1 MPSTYEPIATT
12 TLSGSTSEVTF
23 TSIPA
28 TFTDLRLVF
37 VGTSASQAL
46 AIQFN
51 GDTSTNYSRTII
63 SGDGT
68 SASSPRNTSLDRLI
82 IASLNSTPLLTSLD
96 IFSYA
101 GSTNKTGLINESRD
115 QNGSGLVLRAVG
127 LWRSTS
133 AITSLRLYGYS
144 GSNITGTATLYGIKN
159 A

>member
-1 MPSTYEPIATT
+1 MPATYEPIATT
-12 TLSGSTSEVTF
+12 TFSGSTSEVTF
-23 TSIPA
+23 SSIA
-28 TFTDLRLVF
+28 ASWTDLRLTF

-51 GDTSTNYSRTII
+51 SDTSTNYSKTVVRTDA
-63 SGDGT
+63 GGP
-68 SASSPRNTSLDRLI
+68 SSFRNSSLDRII
-82 IASLNSTPLLTSLD
+82 IASLNSTPLYVGTD

-101 GSTNKTGLINESRD
+101 SSSFKTVLIDEAQD
-115 QNGSGLVLRAVG
+115 QSGSGFVNRSVA

-133 AITSLRLYGYS
+133 AITSIRLYGYS